1 MSGLEV
7 SVAGRNGKFAVEAD
21 FAARWGVTALF
32 GHSGAGKTTLLKM
45 IAGTLRPESGR
56 IAVGDFTL
64 FDAERVSTCHLKNAV
79 SAMCFRKRGCFRI

>member
-64 FDAERVSTCHLKNAV
+64 FDAEKGINLPPE
-79 SAMCFRKRGCFRI
+79 KRRIGYVRI